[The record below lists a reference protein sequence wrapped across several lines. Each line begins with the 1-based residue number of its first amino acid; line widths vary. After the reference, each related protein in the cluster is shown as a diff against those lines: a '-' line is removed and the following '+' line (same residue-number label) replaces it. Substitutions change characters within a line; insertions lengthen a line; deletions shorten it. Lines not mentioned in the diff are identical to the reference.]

1 MYDHSYRRR
10 SGSTAIVYI
19 YIVPVYPLSFA
30 ALNCVWQGALN
41 TVQQGPCYPRPTL
54 STHFNQKAQ
63 MKFKL
68 FGGLDCSDF
77 FLAQLDAVA
86 GLEPDVAEWIA
97 DHALS
102 VLAYDPRTAT
112 TLSSSAAASPA
123 EATSELLNQD
133 KLSHLG
139 PKAEAAVVAIHHLAS
154 NIVRYN
160 VPLDSAINEMSM
172 LGLPKE
178 VAEAIANTVC
188 PSTPKLRH
196 FLLEQF
202 PARDSLF
209 VDSDATETWQCTT
222 GVHERTG
229 AETLIR
235 LKAAFP
241 SRSSSTQGP
250 VIVDMSVEQAQA
262 LLAELTLAR
271 ESLRVALAS

>member
-1 MYDHSYRRR
+1 
-10 SGSTAIVYI
+10 
-19 YIVPVYPLSFA
+19 
-30 ALNCVWQGALN
+30 
-41 TVQQGPCYPRPTL
+41 
-54 STHFNQKAQ
+54 

-102 VLAYDPRTAT
+102 VLSYDPRIASTV
-112 TLSSSAAASPA
+112 SSSAAASPA
-123 EATSELLNQD
+123 EATAELLNQD

-139 PKAEAAVVAIHHLAS
+139 SKAEAAVVAIHHLAS
-154 NIVRYN
+154 NIIRYN
-160 VPLDSAINEMSM
+160 VPLDAAVNEMSM

-209 VDSDATETWQCTT
+209 VDTEATETWQCTT

-241 SRSSSTQGP
+241 SRSNSSEGP
-250 VIVDMSVEQAQA
+250 LVALVDMSVEQAQA